1 MTIKGF
7 ITRGVK
13 MVGYTKVDLDTIRAD
28 IFNNLATLINNNKL
42 SGWAVLS
49 AFPEENPV
57 FPCIVINPAMVPF
70 NFLTLDRSAKKF
82 NITVELEL
90 FAEASEGKEKIDEAR
105 DNLQATIINNYST
118 LKTYGLVL
126 ALDNPFVDSAIG
138 MDNYNEHKLNI
149 ASVELNMRLV

>member
-1 MTIKGF
+1 MTITRF

-42 SGWAVLS
+42 SGWAILS

-57 FPCIVINPAMVPF
+57 FPCIVINPARVPF
-70 NFLTLDRSAKKF
+70 NFLTFTRAAKKI

-90 FAEASEGKEKIDEAR
+90 FAEAKDGKEKIDEAR

-118 LKTYGLVL
+118 LKTYGLVF
-126 ALDNPFVDSAIG
+126 ATDNSFVDSEVS
-138 MDNYNEHKLNI
+138 MDIYNEHKLNT
-149 ASVELNMRLV
+149 ASIELNLRLI